1 MFNKLVHHD
10 IYFSDQFICYD
21 TNITAVLYN
30 KLCTNSQDPIIKNK
44 NQMTHSNRNLA
55 S

>member
-1 MFNKLVHHD
+1 MYNKLVHHD
-10 IYFSDQFICYD
+10 IYFSDRIVYYD
-21 TNITAVLYN
+21 TNIIAVLYN

-44 NQMTHSNRNLA
+44 NQMKLSNHNLA